1 MMTEV
6 YRVAIHD
13 YDVTLIDSGE
23 TEKMDELARQLNR
36 RANNRNAYVSVDSK
50 QTAQQIK
57 HWILTGRWQREETNN
72 P

>member
-1 MMTEV
+1 MTNL
-6 YRVAIHD
+6 YRVDIDD

-36 RANNRNAYVSVDSK
+36 RANNRNVYVSVDSK
-50 QTAQQIK
+50 QTAKQTK